1 MVAKQYYH
9 HGGTGLG
16 RVLVEFGLRL
26 IRVKISLPWNFRNNR
41 FVAKMR
47 KIAALPHT
55 LDHFRHTK
63 PEINDDSDRTNNTRM
78 H

>member
-41 FVAKMR
+41 FVAKNSSTT
-47 KIAALPHT
+47 PY
-55 LDHFRHTK
+55 
-63 PEINDDSDRTNNTRM
+63 S
-78 H
+78 